1 MQQRVSRRDDWLE
14 NTRTM
19 TSAYQTSNLRTGQRP
34 KAKTSTCMFA
44 FFVVTVA
51 VLVYYAHAFSSL
63 PTGPKALKVMKNY
76 RSNLLLMIFVV
87 SALLLIGCAKSESGT
102 NREAAAP
109 STAAPAASP
118 AHTATTAASAT
129 EIGVPECDAFLKA
142 YEACIHDKVPAA
154 VRPTFDTGLANWR
167 KSWHDL
173 AANPQTKPS
182 LVAACKSAKASATT
196 SMKAYGC
203 TF

>member
-1 MQQRVSRRDDWLE
+1 MLLVLVLL
-14 NTRTM
+14 
-19 TSAYQTSNLRTGQRP
+19 YGFSNAKDRKP
-34 KAKTSTCMFA
+34 KTQDHSLVG

-51 VLVYYAHAFSSL
+51 VLVYYAHAFSSFADS
-63 PTGPKALKVMKNY
+63 PKAFKVMKNY

-87 SALLLIGCAKSESGT
+87 SALLLISCSKSESGT
-102 NREAAAP
+102 NREATAP

-118 AHTATTAASAT
+118 AHTATTTASAT

-154 VRPTFDTGLANWR
+154 VRASFDTGLANWR

-182 LVAACKSAKASATT
+182 LVAACKSAKDSANT
-196 SMKAYGC
+196 SMKSYGC
-203 TF
+203 KF

>member
-1 MQQRVSRRDDWLE
+1 
-14 NTRTM
+14 
-19 TSAYQTSNLRTGQRP
+19 
-34 KAKTSTCMFA
+34 
-44 FFVVTVA
+44 
-51 VLVYYAHAFSSL
+51 
-63 PTGPKALKVMKNY
+63 MKNY

-109 STAAPAASP
+109 TTAAPAASP
-118 AHTATTAASAT
+118 AHTATASAT

-182 LVAACKSAKASATT
+182 LVAACKSAKDSANT
-196 SMKAYGC
+196 SMKSYGC
-203 TF
+203 KF

>member
-1 MQQRVSRRDDWLE
+1 
-14 NTRTM
+14 
-19 TSAYQTSNLRTGQRP
+19 
-34 KAKTSTCMFA
+34 
-44 FFVVTVA
+44 
-51 VLVYYAHAFSSL
+51 
-63 PTGPKALKVMKNY
+63 MKNY

-87 SALLLIGCAKSESGT
+87 SALLLISCSKSESGT
-102 NREAAAP
+102 NREATAP

-118 AHTATTAASAT
+118 AHTATTASAT

-154 VRPTFDTGLANWR
+154 VRASFDTGLANWR

-182 LVAACKSAKASATT
+182 LVAACKSAKDSANT
-196 SMKAYGC
+196 SMKSYGC
-203 TF
+203 KF